1 MKKIVLFILA
11 FLTTWGLSAQDWV
24 NDQSFDKVISGQSG
38 FTDSADIIVVE
49 FWAEFNKDNAFVEW
63 EKVSQIDGVR
73 YYRSD
78 IATCP
83 ELKKKF
89 KIRMVPTILIFSEG
103 DAFIKFKAKA
113 GLDLECPVD
122 YTELEKAIKVVKQE
136 ASF

>member
-89 KIRMVPTILIFSEG
+89 KKVLFILRVKKLILTFSKINQKVK
-103 DAFIKFKAKA
+103 DRIIKATLK
-113 GLDLECPVD
+113 
-122 YTELEKAIKVVKQE
+122 
-136 ASF
+136 